1 MALNLD
7 TIKSTFNSLPRIVQ
21 QSVFCL
27 DNFTDPAD
35 GRITINKDEFIN
47 YTQGMKIMAKISA
60 ERAWDL
66 LEIIGVVTNRNGSL
80 FNNFFINSEKD
91 KGFHYLK
98 HFNFFDT
105 EEFLKNTQRGF
116 RFEMRL
122 LTQNPY
128 NSPLHFFMEELYHN
142 KTNEESNKINY
153 FQHFRDAAHHVA
165 KTIAAGHWE
174 LTLGSSRFY
183 LGAKESSKDCY
194 NRVMDG
200 LKCFCSRDPK
210 NARKTRIKD
219 KFDRHKLTF
228 KLRKEF
234 TSFSNVYERRAP
246 LYDLKEIAAQYG
258 HDISEVP
265 TAEVEEIHKLKM
277 KLIKKYGTVGTELYR
292 SVIEDKYFPE
302 RGFAFYEDCQSGK
315 FAQTIEDIYIMP
327 VISDY
332 IRNWFKDVQVD
343 TSTGPI
349 QESLIQNLN
358 KYSKHYLEDYPDRT
372 QTLLT
377 EISCDHEGLF
387 EYAKTAST
395 WFKALI
401 HKVRTHQK
409 RKAAYELEQ
418 QAKGIK
424 TPEPSLPKRQ
434 PRPDIID
441 EVAKQ
446 LGFTLGEKKHDIG
459 G

>member
-35 GRITINKDEFIN
+35 GRITINKDRFIN
-47 YTQGMKIMAKISA
+47 YTQTMKIMAKKSA

-66 LEIIGVVTNRNGSL
+66 LEVIGVVTTRNGSL

-128 NSPLHFFMEELYHN
+128 NSPLHFFMEELYYN
-142 KTNEESNKINY
+142 KTNESSIKTDY
-153 FQHFRDAAHHVA
+153 FQHFRDAAHHIA
-165 KTIAAGHWE
+165 KTIAVGRWE
-174 LTLGSSRFY
+174 LTLGTSRFY
-183 LGAKESSKDCY
+183 LGAKESSQDCY

-200 LKCFCSRDPK
+200 LQRFCTRDYQ
-210 NARKTRIKD
+210 NERKTRIKD
-219 KFDRHKLTF
+219 KFDKHKLTF

-234 TSFSNVYERRAP
+234 TKFSDVYDRRAP
-246 LYDLKEIAAQYG
+246 LYDLEKIAAQYG

-265 TAEVEEIHKLKM
+265 TEEVKKIHKLKM
-277 KLIKKYGTVGTELYR
+277 KLIKTYGTAGTELYR
-292 SVIEDKYFPE
+292 SVIKDKYFPE
-302 RGFAFYEDCQSGK
+302 RGFAFYEDCHNGK
-315 FAQTIEDIYIMP
+315 FTQIIEDIYIMP
-327 VISDY
+327 AIGEY
-332 IRNWFKDVQVD
+332 IQQWFKNVKAE

-349 QESLIQNLN
+349 QENFINTLN
-358 KYSKHYLEDYPDRT
+358 KYSKHYLENYPDKT
-372 QTLLT
+372 QSLLSQ
-377 EISCDHEGLF
+377 ISHDFEGLF
-387 EYAKTAST
+387 EYAKTTSDS
-395 WFKALI
+395 FKALI
-401 HKVRTHQK
+401 TKVRKYQMK
-409 RKAAYELEQ
+409 KAAYELEQ
-418 QAKGIK
+418 QANGKAVPDQSTANRK
-424 TPEPSLPKRQ
+424 S
-434 PRPDIID
+434 RPGVI
-441 EVAKQ
+441 EEFAQQ
-446 LGFTLGEKKHDIG
+446 LGFNPDTLG
-459 G
+459 